1 MRGSTI
7 GQLKHRGR
15 RLALAAGVLA
25 ALALP
30 ALAPAA
36 ATAHARRPARD
47 GHVTHHARRFL
58 GHKVG

>member
-15 RLALAAGVLA
+15 RLVLAAGMLA

-30 ALAPAA
+30 GMTPANA
-36 ATAHARRPARD
+36 GAHARRPAHD
-47 GHVTHHARRFL
+47 GHAAGHARRFL